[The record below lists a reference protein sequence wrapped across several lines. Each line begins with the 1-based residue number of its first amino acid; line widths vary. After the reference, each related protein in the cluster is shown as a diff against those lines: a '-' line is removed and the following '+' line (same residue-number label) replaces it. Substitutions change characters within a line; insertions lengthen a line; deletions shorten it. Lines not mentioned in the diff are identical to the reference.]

1 MIGFIRLVSLS
12 IDKMEN
18 KDERPFAIRA
28 FMAAELLKD
37 LCISMPTCE
46 TDSAWLIVDVPS
58 FTVAF
63 EGVRTSKNTSDLHL
77 AWW

>member
-28 FMAAELLKD
+28 FTAAELLKD

-63 EGVRTSKNTSDLHL
+63 EGVRTSENTSNLHL
-77 AWW
+77 AGW